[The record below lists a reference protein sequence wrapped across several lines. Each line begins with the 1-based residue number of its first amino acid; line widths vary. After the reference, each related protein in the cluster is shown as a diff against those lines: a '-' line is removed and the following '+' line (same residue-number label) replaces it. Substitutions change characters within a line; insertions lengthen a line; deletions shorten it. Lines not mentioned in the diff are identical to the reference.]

1 MNAKIGFL
9 AAIIVTVVIGVYGI
23 ELGIRVS
30 TSSGR
35 PEYLAVVLIALVL
48 LVLMDVLFYRRLHSI
63 KTDL

>member
-35 PEYLAVVLIALVL
+35 LEYLAVVLIALVL
-48 LVLMDVLFYRRLHSI
+48 LVLTDVLFYRRLHSI
-63 KTDL
+63 KADL

>member
-9 AAIIVTVVIGVYGI
+9 VTVIVTIIIGVYGI

-30 TSSGR
+30 TGSGR

-48 LVLMDVLFYRRLHSI
+48 LVLADVVFYRRLHSI
-63 KTDL
+63 ESDL

>member
-1 MNAKIGFL
+1 LNAKIGFL

-30 TSSGR
+30 TGSGR